1 MEDFITVGMIAR
13 TTLPSAKLLR
23 TGGGS
28 PVYFIYLWGCTERS
42 ILSLC
47 FVLIIQNAGL
57 L

>member
-23 TGGGS
+23 TGGSS